1 MNLQKMNRPVNIF
14 DKVGSLIPGYSGYA
28 ERNNRRQCDKL
39 LREKISVTIN
49 SAEKLMSKRIAAS
62 IKANELAQL
71 NECEECRKKLNTIR
85 DKIKFA
91 PYGES
96 AFFSSAQLKDDELLN
111 IYRKDFALLDKTNEI
126 NRVIPDLDEKAILKI
141 IDDLEGLLNERND
154 YIKEFK

>member
-1 MNLQKMNRPVNIF
+1 MDRPVNIF
-14 DKVGSLIPGYSGYA
+14 DKIGSLIPGYSGYA

-62 IKANELAQL
+62 IKANELARL
-71 NECEECRKKLNTIR
+71 NESEECRKKLNTIR

-96 AFFSSAQLKDDELLN
+96 AFFSSAQLKDDELLT
-111 IYRKDFALLDKTNEI
+111 IYRKDFALFDRANEI

-141 IDDLEGLLNERND
+141 IDDLEGMLNERND